1 MITEIMVDTG
11 NGRLPQWIE
20 LTNVSGKAAS
30 LAGWSLQITNSDADD
45 DVIGD
50 SVSID
55 LSGTL
60 GVGGGEDAGGTL
72 GKSLLLVAGEGR
84 SSSNL
89 DGSARVV
96 DVSSQLDQKGRYT
109 LISTMAFD
117 GCAHTATDNWHV
129 LVYGDTAGN
138 LDEGWELPTS
148 ENGRSSLIRREAD
161 ALGTATL
168 GTAANG
174 WVLAS
179 NTALVTGDV

>member
-1 MITEIMVDTG
+1 M
-11 NGRLPQWIE
+11 
-20 LTNVSGKAAS
+20 
-30 LAGWSLQITNSDADD
+30 
-45 DVIGD
+45 
-50 SVSID
+50 SIN

-109 LISTMAFD
+109 LISTMAFM
-117 GCAHTATDNWHV
+117 AA
-129 LVYGDTAGN
+129 LVPPQTTGILTYGDTAGN

-168 GTAANG
+168 GTAAKRLG
-174 WVLAS
+174 ARIQHR
-179 NTALVTGDV
+179 ACHG